1 MPYNSLIDR
10 TGMASN
16 VPIEYSRELLGL
28 VATEGSVVMKLA
40 RRLANM
46 SRYQKTMPV
55 LSALPTAYFLTGE
68 TGLKQTTEVSWT
80 DKTLQ
85 AEELAVIVPIPEQ
98 VLEDAD
104 IDVWGE
110 VRPLCVE
117 SLGIAIDNAV
127 LFGTNKPSS
136 WPTALVTAAASAG
149 NTVAKGTYADLYEDI
164 LGESGVIALLEAD
177 GFIPTG
183 HIAHLTLR
191 GLLRS
196 LRDSEGGL
204 IFTASPQEA
213 NSYVLDGVP
222 IEFPLNGSMSSSYP
236 FITGQ
241 WSQLVYAMR
250 QDITFKILSEA
261 VIQDAGGNIIYNL
274 AQQDMVALRVVMR
287 LGFQLPNPI
296 NRIQT
301 TEASRYPFAT
311 LTA

>member
-1 MPYNSLIDR
+1 
-10 TGMASN
+10 
-16 VPIEYSRELLGL
+16 
-28 VATEGSVVMKLA
+28 
-40 RRLANM
+40 
-46 SRYQKTMPV
+46 
-55 LSALPTAYFLTGE
+55 
-68 TGLKQTTEVSWT
+68 
-80 DKTLQ
+80 
-85 AEELAVIVPIPEQ
+85 

-117 SLGIAIDNAV
+117 ALGIAIDNAV

-136 WPTALVTAAASAG
+136 WPTALVTAAGTAS

-164 LGESGVIALLEAD
+164 LGETGVIALLEAD

-222 IEFPLNGSMSSSYP
+222 IEFPLNGAMSSSYP

-241 WSQLVYAMR
+241 WNQLVYAMR

-301 TEASRYPFAT
+301 VEASRYPFAT